1 MHEKWDTRYR
11 DADVSEARPCRVL
24 AEFAHLLPERGRALD
39 LAAGL
44 GGNAKLL
51 AEAGLDTEAWDISPV
66 AVEKLNEYA
75 RTRGLPLEAVV
86 RDVENAPPVEHSF
99 DVIVVSR
106 FLERPL
112 VPALIGALRPGGLV
126 FYETFTREKVDE
138 TGPSNPDFRL
148 APNELLTLFSPL
160 RLVAYREEG
169 VIGDTGRGWRN
180 EAMLIGMKVDQP
192 PPLKG

>member
-1 MHEKWDTRYR
+1 MREKWDARYR
-11 DADVSEARPCRVL
+11 DADVGAVRPCRVL
-24 AEFAHLLPERGRALD
+24 AEFAHLLPARGRALD
-39 LAAGL
+39 LASGL

-51 AEAGLDTEAWDISPV
+51 AEAGLDTKAWDISPV
-66 AVEKLNEYA
+66 AVEKLDEYA

-86 RDVENAPPVEHSF
+86 RDVENAPPEARSF

-112 VPALIGALRPGGLV
+112 VPALIDALRPGGLL

-148 APNELLTLFSPL
+148 APNELLILFSPL

-169 VIGDTGRGWRN
+169 VIGDTARGWRN
-180 EAMLIGMKVDQP
+180 EAYLVGVRE
-192 PPLKG
+192 G